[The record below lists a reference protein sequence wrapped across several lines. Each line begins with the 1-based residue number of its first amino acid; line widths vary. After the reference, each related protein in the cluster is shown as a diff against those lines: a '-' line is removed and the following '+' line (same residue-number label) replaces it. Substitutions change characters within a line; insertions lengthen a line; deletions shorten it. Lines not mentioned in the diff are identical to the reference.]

1 MRSSSRRAPAKRLR
15 LAHRRQVA
23 TIKPILQLV
32 DVCKDFVVGDQKI
45 AVLKNISLTFHAGTM
60 VAIVGASGSG
70 KSTLMNILGC
80 LDRSSSGS
88 YTVGGRNTGSLSS
101 DDLAKLRCRYFGFV
115 FQRYHLLPNLS
126 ALDNVEIPA
135 IYAGT
140 PSGERQASAVQLLDR
155 LGLGDRVDHRPSQL
169 SGGQQQRVGI
179 ARAIINGSKVILA
192 DEPTGALDSETG
204 REMMELLLDL
214 NARGHTVIIVTHD
227 MAVAA
232 YAERI
237 IEIRDGLIVGDRP
250 NVRDAGMA
258 ARTNGVEK
266 VRRTK
271 RPRARFSGFRRLA
284 EAFKMARLALGS
296 HRLRTALTMLGI
308 IIGIAS
314 VVSIKAIGEGG
325 QRHIR
330 ETIGPLASNRVEIRR
345 GSGWG
350 DSQAPG
356 IHTLLPA
363 DVDSIR
369 EQPYVHSVTPMT
381 AAIFTVR
388 HGNADSSATV
398 TAVGESFFNVRGI
411 TLARGRGFRDNE
423 IQQQSQVVVI
433 DHEAARTLFDAGQD
447 PLGQVIIIGII
458 PCTVIGVTSE
468 KSKDLFPA
476 SGANLM
482 VPYTT
487 AGVRLFGYQHFESI
501 IVRVR
506 EGQNSRLAEKNLTTL
521 VSYRHGSKDFF
532 TNNMNT
538 LAEAYEQTTRSIS
551 LMLSLVASI
560 ALMVGG
566 IGVMNIMLV
575 SVTERTRE
583 IGIRMAVGAR
593 RSDIMKQFLV
603 EAIMICLVGGV
614 LGVLL
619 SFLSGYV
626 FSLFVTVTKWKM
638 VFTADSFIL
647 AFVCSTLIGI
657 TFGFLPAR
665 NASRL
670 QPHDALSR
678 G

>member
-1 MRSSSRRAPAKRLR
+1 M
-15 LAHRRQVA
+15 V
-23 TIKPILQLV
+23 KPILRLD
-32 DVCKDFVVGDQKI
+32 DVSKNFLVGDQTI
-45 AVLKNISLTFHAGTM
+45 SVLKNISLTFHAGTM

-80 LDRSSSGS
+80 LDRPSSGRYKVS
-88 YTVGGRNTGSLSS
+88 GRDTGSLGS
-101 DDLAKLRCRYFGFV
+101 DDLARLRCRYFGFI

-126 ALDNVEIPA
+126 ALENVEVPA

-140 PSGERQASAVQLLDR
+140 PTNERQANAGQLLAR
-155 LGLGDRVDHRPSQL
+155 LGLADRVRHRPSQL

-179 ARAIINGSKVILA
+179 ARAIINGGKVILA

-204 REMMELLLDL
+204 REMMQILLDL
-214 NARGHTVIIVTHD
+214 HAHGQTIIIVTHD
-227 MAVAA
+227 MDVAA
-232 YAERI
+232 YAERV
-237 IEIRDGLIVGDRP
+237 IEIHDGVIVGDRP
-250 NVRDAGMA
+250 NVRDPAMASRANEIESLRRAG
-258 ARTNGVEK
+258 K
-266 VRRTK
+266 
-271 RPRARFSGFRRLA
+271 PRSQLAELKRLA
-284 EAFKMARLALGS
+284 EAFNMAGVALVS

-314 VVSIKAIGEGG
+314 VVSIRAIGEGG

-350 DSQAPG
+350 DSQASG
-356 IHTLLPA
+356 IQTLSPA

-369 EQPYVHSVTPMT
+369 EQSYVHSATPMT
-381 AAIFTVR
+381 QARFTVR
-388 HGNADSSATV
+388 HGNADSSAMV
-398 TAVGESFFNVRGI
+398 TAVGESFFDVRGI
-411 TLARGRGFRDNE
+411 ILAKGRGFRDEE
-423 IQQQSQVVVI
+423 IRQQSQVVII
-433 DHEAARTLFDAGQD
+433 DHEAARTLFGPAQD
-447 PLGQVIIIGII
+447 PLGQVIIIGIV

-476 SGANLM
+476 SGANLL

-487 AGVRLFGYQHFESI
+487 AGVRLFGYQYFDSI
-501 IVRVR
+501 TVRVR

-521 VSYRHGSKDFF
+521 VSYRHGTRDFF

-593 RSDIMKQFLV
+593 RSDIMNQFLV
-603 EAIMICLVGGV
+603 EAVLICLVGGV

-619 SFLSGYV
+619 SFLAGYV

-638 VFTADSFIL
+638 VFTTDAIVL

-657 TFGFLPAR
+657 AFGFLPAR

-678 G
+678 D

>member
-1 MRSSSRRAPAKRLR
+1 LVHVSKRF
-15 LAHRRQVA
+15 Q
-23 TIKPILQLV
+23 
-32 DVCKDFVVGDQKI
+32 VGDQAI
-45 AVLKNISLTFHAGTM
+45 AVLKDINLTIHARSM

-80 LDRSSSGS
+80 LDRPTSGR
-88 YTVGGRNTGSLSS
+88 YRVAGRNTASLSS
-101 DDLAKLRCRYFGFV
+101 DSLARLRCRYFGFI

-126 ALDNVEIPA
+126 ALENVEVPA

-140 PSGERQASAVQLLDR
+140 PSEERVLHGIRLLER
-155 LGLGDRVDHRPSQL
+155 IGLGERVDHRPSQL

-179 ARAIINGSKVILA
+179 ARAIINGAKVILA

-204 REMMELLLDL
+204 REVMQILLDL
-214 NARGHTVIIVTHD
+214 NSQGHTVIIVTHD
-227 MAVAA
+227 MAIAS

-237 IEIRDGLIVGDRP
+237 VEFQDGAIVADRP
-250 NVRDAGMA
+250 NRRPASLSAPASG
-258 ARTNGVEK
+258 
-266 VRRTK
+266 VRR
-271 RPRARFSGFRRLA
+271 PRRRKHSRGRFAAFRRLA
-284 EAFKMARLALGS
+284 EAFKMAGFALVS

-308 IIGIAS
+308 VIGIAS

-350 DSQAPG
+350 DSQASG
-356 IHTLLPA
+356 IHTLLPG

-369 EQPYVHSVTPMT
+369 EQPYIHSVSPMT
-381 AAIFTVR
+381 QAPFTAL
-388 HGNADSSATV
+388 HGNADVSATV
-398 TAVGESFFNVRGI
+398 IAVGESFFDVRGI
-411 TLARGRGFRDNE
+411 KMAKGRSFREDE
-423 IQQQSQVVVI
+423 IRQQAQVVVI
-433 DHEAARTLFDAGQD
+433 DHEAARTLFEPGQD
-447 PLGQVIIIGII
+447 PLGEVIIIGIV

-468 KSKDLFPA
+468 KSKDLFSG

-487 AGVRLFGYQHFESI
+487 AGVRLFGYQYFDSI
-501 IVRVR
+501 LVRVR
-506 EGQNSRLAEKNLTTL
+506 EGQNSLLAERNLTTL
-521 VSYRHGSKDFF
+521 VSFRHGSKDFF

-538 LAEAYEQTTRSIS
+538 LAEAYEQTTRSVA

-603 EAIMICLVGGV
+603 EAVMICLIGGA
-614 LGVLL
+614 LGVGLSLL
-619 SFLSGYV
+619 AGYA
-626 FSLFVTVTKWKM
+626 FSLFAPAAQWSM
-638 VFTADSFIL
+638 VFSADSFIL
-647 AFVCSTLIGI
+647 ALACSSLIGI

-670 QPHDALSR
+670 QPYDALSR
-678 G
+678 D

>member
-1 MRSSSRRAPAKRLR
+1 M
-15 LAHRRQVA
+15 
-23 TIKPILQLV
+23 KPILRLV
-32 DVCKDFVVGDQKI
+32 DVGKSFLVGEQTI
-45 AVLKNISLTFHAGTM
+45 AVLKNIDLTIHARTM

-80 LDRSSSGS
+80 LDRPSSGT
-88 YTVGGRNTGSLSS
+88 YKVGGRDTASLTG
-101 DDLAKLRCRYFGFV
+101 DDLAKLRCGYFGFV

-126 ALDNVEIPA
+126 ALENVEVPA

-140 PSGERQASAVQLLDR
+140 SSDERQASSGKLLDR
-155 LGLGDRVDHRPSQL
+155 LGLGDRRDHRPNQL

-179 ARAIINGSKVILA
+179 ARAIINGSTVILA
-192 DEPTGALDSETG
+192 DEPTGALDSETS
-204 REMMELLLDL
+204 REMMQLLVDL
-214 NARGHTVIIVTHD
+214 HAQGHTVIIVTHD
-227 MAVAA
+227 MDVAA

-237 IEIRDGLIVGDRP
+237 IELRDGTIVGDRA
-250 NVRDAGMA
+250 NVRDRVMASQTNVTGM
-258 ARTNGVEK
+258 
-266 VRRTK
+266 VRRATK
-271 RPRARFSGFRRLA
+271 PRARFSGLKRLG
-284 EAFKMARLALGS
+284 EAFTMARLALLS

-314 VVSIKAIGEGG
+314 VVSIRAIGEGG

-330 ETIGPLASNRVEIRR
+330 ETIGPLASNRIEIRR

-350 DSQAPG
+350 DSQASS

-369 EQPYVHSVTPMT
+369 EQPYVQSVTPMT
-381 AAIFTVR
+381 LARFTAR
-388 HGNADSSATV
+388 HGNADTSAAV
-398 TAVGESFFNVRGI
+398 TAVGESFFDVRGI
-411 TLARGRGFRDNE
+411 TLAKGRGFRDDE

-433 DHEAARTLFDAGQD
+433 DHEAARKLFEPGQD
-447 PLGQVIIIGII
+447 PLGEVIIIGIV

-487 AGVRLFGYQHFESI
+487 AGVRLFGYQYFDSI

-506 EGQNSRLAEKNLTTL
+506 EGQNSRLAEKNLATL

-532 TNNMNT
+532 INNMNT

-603 EAIMICLVGGV
+603 EAVMICLVGGV

-638 VFTADSFIL
+638 VMTADAFVL
-647 AFVCSTLIGI
+647 ALVCSTLIGI

-678 G
+678 D

>member
-1 MRSSSRRAPAKRLR
+1 M
-15 LAHRRQVA
+15 V
-23 TIKPILQLV
+23 KPILRLD
-32 DVCKDFVVGDQKI
+32 DVSKNFLVGDQTI
-45 AVLKNISLTFHAGTM
+45 SVLKNISLTFHAGTM

-80 LDRSSSGS
+80 LDRPSSGRYKVS
-88 YTVGGRNTGSLSS
+88 GRDTGSLGS
-101 DDLAKLRCRYFGFV
+101 DDLARLRCRYFGFI

-126 ALDNVEIPA
+126 ALENVEVPA

-140 PSGERQASAVQLLDR
+140 PTNERQANAGQLLAR
-155 LGLGDRVDHRPSQL
+155 LGLADRVRHRPSQL

-179 ARAIINGSKVILA
+179 ARAIINGGKVILA

-204 REMMELLLDL
+204 REMMQILLDL
-214 NARGHTVIIVTHD
+214 HAHGQTIIIVTHD
-227 MAVAA
+227 MDVAA
-232 YAERI
+232 YAERV
-237 IEIRDGLIVGDRP
+237 IEIHDGVIVGDRP
-250 NVRDAGMA
+250 NVRDPAMASRANEIESLRRAG
-258 ARTNGVEK
+258 K
-266 VRRTK
+266 
-271 RPRARFSGFRRLA
+271 PRSQLAELKRLA
-284 EAFKMARLALGS
+284 EAFNMAGVALVS

-314 VVSIKAIGEGG
+314 VVSIRAIGEGG

-350 DSQAPG
+350 DSQASG
-356 IHTLLPA
+356 IQTLSPA

-369 EQPYVHSVTPMT
+369 EQSYVHSATPMT
-381 AAIFTVR
+381 QARFTVR
-388 HGNADSSATV
+388 HGNADSSAMV
-398 TAVGESFFNVRGI
+398 TAVGESFFDVRGI
-411 TLARGRGFRDNE
+411 ILAKGRGFRDEE
-423 IQQQSQVVVI
+423 IRQQSQVVII
-433 DHEAARTLFDAGQD
+433 DHEAARTLFGPAQD
-447 PLGQVIIIGII
+447 PLGQVIIIGIV

-476 SGANLM
+476 SGANLL

-487 AGVRLFGYQHFESI
+487 AGVRLFGYQYFDSI
-501 IVRVR
+501 TVRVR

-521 VSYRHGSKDFF
+521 VSYRHGTRDFF

-560 ALMVGG
+560 ALIVGG

-593 RSDIMKQFLV
+593 RSDIMNQFLV
-603 EAIMICLVGGV
+603 EAVLICLVGGV

-619 SFLSGYV
+619 SFLAGYV

-638 VFTADSFIL
+638 VFTTDAIVL

-657 TFGFLPAR
+657 AFGFLPAR

-678 G
+678 D

>member
-1 MRSSSRRAPAKRLR
+1 
-15 LAHRRQVA
+15 
-23 TIKPILQLV
+23 
-32 DVCKDFVVGDQKI
+32 
-45 AVLKNISLTFHAGTM
+45 
-60 VAIVGASGSG
+60 
-70 KSTLMNILGC
+70 MNILGC
-80 LDRSSSGS
+80 LDRPSSGT
-88 YTVGGRNTGSLSS
+88 YKVGGRDTASLSS

-126 ALDNVEIPA
+126 ALENVEVPA

-140 PSGERQASAVQLLDR
+140 SSDERLASSGKLLDR
-155 LGLGDRVDHRPSQL
+155 LGLGDRVDHRPNQL

-179 ARAIINGSKVILA
+179 ARAIINGSKVVLA

-204 REMMELLLDL
+204 REMMQLLVDL
-214 NARGHTVIIVTHD
+214 HAQGHTVIIVTHD
-227 MAVAA
+227 MDVAA

-237 IEIRDGLIVGDRP
+237 IELHDGAIVGDRA
-250 NVRDAGMA
+250 NVRDRAVESQTKA
-258 ARTNGVEK
+258 QEK
-266 VRRTK
+266 VH
-271 RPRARFSGFRRLA
+271 RARKPRMPFSGLKRLG
-284 EAFKMARLALGS
+284 EAFNMARLALLS

-314 VVSIKAIGEGG
+314 VVSIRAIGEGG

-330 ETIGPLASNRVEIRR
+330 ETIGPLASNRIEIRR

-350 DSQAPG
+350 DSQASG
-356 IHTLLPA
+356 IHTLKPA
-363 DVDSIR
+363 DVESIR
-369 EQPYVHSVTPMT
+369 EQPYVHSVTPVT
-381 AAIFTVR
+381 AATFTVR

-398 TAVGESFFNVRGI
+398 TAVGESFFTVRGI
-411 TLARGRGFRDNE
+411 TLAKGRGFRDDE

-433 DHEAARTLFDAGQD
+433 DHQAAGTLFEPGQD
-447 PLGQVIIIGII
+447 PLGQVIIIGIV

-487 AGVRLFGYQHFESI
+487 AGVRLFGYQYFDSI
-501 IVRVR
+501 TVRVR

-603 EAIMICLVGGV
+603 EAVMICLVGGAV
-614 LGVLL
+614 GVLL

-638 VFTADSFIL
+638 VFTADSIIL
-647 AFVCSTLIGI
+647 AFACSSLIGI

-678 G
+678 D

>member
-1 MRSSSRRAPAKRLR
+1 M
-15 LAHRRQVA
+15 
-23 TIKPILQLV
+23 IKPILQLQGV
-32 DVCKDFVVGDQKI
+32 SKTFLVGDQTVE
-45 AVLKNISLTFHAGTM
+45 VLKHIDLTIHAGTL

-70 KSTLMNILGC
+70 KSTLMNVLGC
-80 LDRSSSGS
+80 LDRPTSGT
-88 YTVGGRNTGSLSS
+88 YKVGGRNTASLSS

-126 ALDNVEIPA
+126 ALENVEVPA

-140 PSGERQASAVQLLDR
+140 PAEERLASSIKLLER
-155 LGLGDRVDHRPSQL
+155 LGLSDRADHRPNQL

-179 ARAIINGSKVILA
+179 ARAIVNGSKVILA

-204 REMMELLLDL
+204 QEMMRLLLDL
-214 NARGHTVIIVTHD
+214 HAQGHTVVIVTHD
-227 MAVAA
+227 MAVAD

-237 IEIRDGLIVGDRP
+237 VEIRDGEIVADRP
-250 NVRDAGMA
+250 NQRIHVPAAPAIANAQRRVKRKRSPLAGF
-258 ARTNGVEK
+258 
-266 VRRTK
+266 K
-271 RPRARFSGFRRLA
+271 RFA
-284 EAFKMARLALGS
+284 EAFKMARLALFS

-308 IIGIAS
+308 VIGIAS
-314 VVSIKAIGEGG
+314 VVSIRAIGEGG
-325 QRHIR
+325 QRHIQ

-350 DSQAPG
+350 DGRASG
-356 IHTLLPA
+356 IRTLLPA
-363 DVDSIR
+363 DVDAIR
-369 EQPYVHSVTPMT
+369 AQPYVHSVTPIT
-381 AAIFTVR
+381 QAQTTVR
-388 HGNADSSATV
+388 YGNVDAGATV

-411 TLARGRGFRDNE
+411 LLAKGRGFRQEE
-423 IQQQSQVVVI
+423 IQDQSQVVVI
-433 DHEAARTLFDAGQD
+433 DHEAARKLFEPEDD
-447 PLGQVIIIGII
+447 PLGQVIIIGNV

-476 SGANLM
+476 SGVNLM
-482 VPYTT
+482 LPYTT
-487 AGVRLFGYQHFESI
+487 AGVRLFGYQYFDSI
-501 IVRVR
+501 TVRVR

-521 VSYRHGSKDFF
+521 VSYKHGVKDFF

-603 EAIMICLVGGV
+603 EAVMICLIGGV
-614 LGVLL
+614 LGVGL
-619 SFLSGYV
+619 SFLTGYV

-638 VFTADSFIL
+638 VFTPDSFIL

-657 TFGFLPAR
+657 AFGFLPAR

-678 G
+678 D